1 MFKLTSILA
10 VAVAAS
16 VGGSWNGATPF
27 GSLYEGAGFADAVE
41 SFRTVPPAALFPDDS
56 ADSLYRVARKA
67 LSDGDYGRAARIF
80 EQIAD
85 DYGESAYAGDA
96 LYWRAFALYRRGG
109 TDDLHDALA
118 SLDDQRSRFP
128 KAATRGDA
136 AALETRIRGELARRG
151 EAQAAEAI
159 HKAADSAT
167 EGCPSD
173 DDDMRVAALN
183 ALMQMDA
190 DQALPI
196 LKKVLARRDA
206 CSESLRRKAVFLV
219 AQKQGEQS
227 SNILL
232 DVARDD
238 PSAEVRGQAV
248 FWLGQVPG
256 DRSVALL
263 DSILRTSKDEEL
275 QRRAI
280 FALSQHPGERAGRLL
295 RDLATRKDL
304 PDRTRARVILALGQM
319 RGDEGDVG
327 YLREIF
333 PTLENQRLKEQVL
346 MSVAQRGSAENRRW
360 LLDIA
365 TDPKQEVEVRKKAL
379 FWAGQSGL
387 PIADLASMYGRL
399 DDRELKEQ
407 VIFVLSQRGESAAT
421 DKLIDIAKHD
431 SDVELRKKAIFWLG
445 QRDDPRVRQL
455 LEELIASDSTR

>member
-455 LEELIASDSTR
+455 LEELITSDSTR

>member
-1 MFKLTSILA
+1 MFKLTSLMA
-10 VAVAAS
+10 VAVVAS
-16 VGGSWNGATPF
+16 VGGSWSGAPF
-27 GSLYEGAGFADAVE
+27 GSIYEAAPAVEAAE
-41 SFRTVPPAALFPDDS
+41 SFRTVPPVALFPGDS
-56 ADSLYRVARKA
+56 ADSLYRMARKA
-67 LSDGDYGRAARIF
+67 LNDGDYGRAARIF

-96 LYWRAFALYRRGG
+96 LYWRAFALYKRGG

-118 SLDDQRSRFP
+118 SLEDQRSRFP

-136 AALETRIRGELARRG
+136 SALDTRIRGELAKRG
-151 EAQAAEAI
+151 EAQAAEEI
-159 HKAADSAT
+159 HRAADSAT

-173 DDDMRVAALN
+173 DDDMRAAALN

-219 AQKQGEQS
+219 SQKNDEES
-227 SNILL
+227 SKILL

-238 PSAEVRGQAV
+238 PSSDVRGQAV

-256 DRSVALL
+256 DQSVALL
-263 DSILRTSKDEEL
+263 DSILRTTKDEEL
-275 QRRAI
+275 QRKAI

-295 RDLATRKDL
+295 RDMATRKDL
-304 PDRTRARVILALGQM
+304 SEETRGRVILALGQM
-319 RGDEGDVG
+319 RGDAEDVG
-327 YLREIF
+327 YLRQIF
-333 PTLENQRLKEQVL
+333 PTLESERLKERVI
-346 MSVAQRGSAENRRW
+346 MGVAQRGGAENQRW

-365 TDPKQEVEVRKKAL
+365 SDSKQDVEVRKKAL

-387 PIADLASMYGRL
+387 PIADLSSMYGRL
-399 DDRELKEQ
+399 SDRELKEQ

-421 DKLIDIAKHD
+421 DKLIDIARHD
-431 SDVELRKKAIFWLG
+431 PDVELRKKAIFWLG
-445 QRDDPRVRQL
+445 QRDDPRARQL
-455 LEELIASDSTR
+455 LEEMITNDSL

>member
-1 MFKLTSILA
+1 MFKLTSLLA

-16 VGGSWNGATPF
+16 VGGSWDGSAFGPF
-27 GSLYEGAGFADAVE
+27 RESARVVDVAA
-41 SFRTVPPAALFPDDS
+41 SFRTVPPAALFPNDS
-56 ADSLYRVARKA
+56 ADSLYRVAREA
-67 LSDGDYGRAARIF
+67 LNDGDYGRAARIF

-118 SLDDQRSRFP
+118 SLEDQRSRYP
-128 KAATRGDA
+128 SAATRGDA
-136 AALETRIRGELARRG
+136 SALETRIRGELAKRG

-190 DQALPI
+190 DQALPV

-219 AQKQGEQS
+219 SQKNNEES
-227 SNILL
+227 ANILL
-232 DVARDD
+232 GVARDD

-263 DSILRTSKDEEL
+263 DSILRTTKDEEL
-275 QRRAI
+275 QRKAI
-280 FALSQHPGERAGRLL
+280 FALSQHPGERAGAIL
-295 RDLATRKDL
+295 RDMVNRKDL
-304 PDRTRARVILALGQM
+304 PEETRSRVILALGQM
-319 RGDEGDVG
+319 RGGEADIR
-327 YLREIF
+327 YLRQLF
-333 PTLENQRLKEQVL
+333 PTLESQRLKEQVL
-346 MSVAQRGSAENRRW
+346 MAVSQRESTDNRRW

-365 TDPKQEVEVRKKAL
+365 TDAKQDIEVRKKAL
-379 FWAGQSGL
+379 FWAGQGGL
-387 PIADLASMYGRL
+387 PIADLAAMYGRL
-399 DDRELKEQ
+399 SDQELKEQ
-407 VIFVLSQRGESAAT
+407 VIFVLSQRNESAAT

-431 SDVELRKKAIFWLG
+431 PDVELRKKAIFWLG

-455 LEELIASDSTR
+455 LEEMIVNDSL

>member
-1 MFKLTSILA
+1 MFKLTSLLA

-16 VGGSWNGATPF
+16 VGGSWDGPVF
-27 GSLYEGAGFADAVE
+27 GSFYESARAVDAAE
-41 SFRTVPPAALFPDDS
+41 SFRTVPPAALFPNDS

-67 LSDGDYGRAARIF
+67 LNDGDYGRAARLF

-118 SLDDQRSRFP
+118 SLEDQRSRYP
-128 KAATRGDA
+128 SAATRGDA
-136 AALETRIRGELARRG
+136 SALETRIRGELAKRG
-151 EAQAAEAI
+151 EAQAAEEI

-190 DQALPI
+190 DQALPV
-196 LKKVLARRDA
+196 LKKVLARRDG

-219 AQKQGEQS
+219 SQKNNEES
-227 SNILL
+227 ANILL
-232 DVARDD
+232 GVARDD
-238 PSAEVRGQAV
+238 PSADVRAQAV

-275 QRRAI
+275 QRKAI
-280 FALSQHPGERAGRLL
+280 FALSQHSGERAGAIL
-295 RDLATRKDL
+295 RDIVSRKDL
-304 PDRTRARVILALGQM
+304 PEETRARAIFALGQM
-319 RGDEGDVG
+319 SGNRAGAS
-327 YLREIF
+327 YLRQIF
-333 PTLENQRLKEQVL
+333 PTLESARLKEQVL
-346 MSVAQRGSAENRRW
+346 MAVSQGESADKGRW
-360 LLDIA
+360 LLDAA
-365 TDPKQEVEVRKKAL
+365 TDSKQDPEVRKKAL
-379 FWAGQSGL
+379 FWAGQGGV
-387 PIADLASMYGRL
+387 PISELSAMYSRL
-399 DDRELKEQ
+399 SDQELKQQ

-431 SDVELRKKAIFWLG
+431 PDVELRKKAIFWLG
-445 QRDDPRVRQL
+445 QRNDPRVRQL
-455 LEELIASDSTR
+455 LEEMIINDSL